1 MKGVLVMG
9 FMFNFGGFNKN
20 KKKINPFDLVDDFD
34 YDFAES
40 FEMEDYE
47 AESYDDYDEMNLYRE
62 DETD

>member
-1 MKGVLVMG
+1 MG
-9 FMFNFGGFNKN
+9 FLFNFDGFKKS

-40 FEMEDYE
+40 FEAEDYE
-47 AESYDDYDEMNLYRE
+47 FYDDYEIDDEMNLYRE

>member
-1 MKGVLVMG
+1 MG
-9 FMFNFGGFNKN
+9 FIFNFDGFKKG

-40 FEMEDYE
+40 FEMDDYEMNEDY
-47 AESYDDYDEMNLYRE
+47 DDFDEMNLYRE